1 MKNHYLIPPDPFLN
15 TWVHDITLK
24 HSITGLCVGYESK
37 KWRAKQL
44 AEHVIEWL
52 PEFSLTYEEAKSL
65 HSGNARKLFKEA
77 AQKVY
82 TSESYKNRG
91 EFGEILLHIAI
102 RQIFS
107 TIPAVSKI
115 YFKSAS
121 NDTVK
126 GFDCV
131 HVSYTNETI
140 ELWLG
145 EAKFYNNIN
154 RAINDV
160 ITELKQHLKSKYLRQ
175 EFILIRG
182 KISLP
187 EEIENKLKELT
198 NTNNSLDNIIDRLCI
213 PVLLTYDAKFI
224 KNHNQCSSNYK
235 NDFVE
240 AVSSSYQV
248 FLQKLPSELL
258 EKITIRL
265 FIMPLESKEE
275 LVLEMNNALKNQQ

>member
-1 MKNHYLIPPDPFLN
+1 MENYDLFPPDPFLN

-24 HSITGLCVGYESK
+24 PSITGLCVGYENK
-37 KWRAKQL
+37 KWRVKQL

-52 PEFSLTYEEAKSL
+52 PEFSLTYKEAKNL

-82 TSESYKNRG
+82 TSEAYRNRG

-131 HVSYTNETI
+131 HVLYDNETI

-160 ITELKQHLKSKYLRQ
+160 IEELKQHLTREYLRE

-187 EEIENKLKELT
+187 EKIEKKLKELI
-198 NTNNSLDNIIDRLCI
+198 NTNNSLDNIVDRLCV

-224 KNHNQCSSNYK
+224 KDHDQCNSDYK

-240 AVSSSYQV
+240 EVLSSHQT
-248 FLQKLPSELL
+248 FLKKLPSELL
-258 EKITIRL
+258 EKIAIRL
-265 FIMPLESKEE
+265 FIMPLESKEK
-275 LVLEMNNALKNQQ
+275 LVFEMNNALKNQQ

>member
-1 MKNHYLIPPDPFLN
+1 MDNHYLIPPESFLN

-24 HSITGLCVGYESK
+24 PSITGLCVGYESK

-52 PEFSLTYEEAKSL
+52 PEFSLTYKEAKSL
-65 HSGNARKLFKEA
+65 HSGNSRKLFKEA

-82 TSESYKNRG
+82 TSEAYRNRG

-107 TIPAVSKI
+107 TISAVSKI

-131 HVSYTNETI
+131 HVLYNNETI

-160 ITELKQHLKSKYLRQ
+160 IEELKQHLTREYLRE
-175 EFILIRG
+175 EFILIGG

-187 EEIENKLKELT
+187 EEIEEKLKKLISA
-198 NTNNSLDNIIDRLCI
+198 NNSLDNIVDRLCI

-224 KNHNQCSSNYK
+224 KNHDQCSLEYK
-235 NDFVE
+235 NNFAKEVLSKHQE
-240 AVSSSYQV
+240 
-248 FLQKLPSELL
+248 FLKKLPLELL

-275 LVLEMNNALKNQQ
+275 LVLEMNNALKKQQ